1 MDRTGWIVIIAC
13 SLGLFVWFDSQKKSF
28 EKQQRDLAEQN
39 QQNFQPV
46 NGEGAEKE
54 KETKEIQKDPVID
67 PVKEQSV
74 TLSNGVADWTFT
86 NIGGGIK
93 TIVLKEHDLESPE
106 VVEKEGLEKASSI
119 VLNEHSK
126 FPIGTLSKGIG
137 QFEGL
142 NYTVVSQTKD
152 RIEFRAESP
161 EQLQVTKTFNL
172 AADEDPGGG
181 YIVKMD
187 LDLKYVGQSGNYSLN
202 DYFLYAG
209 SASQLQD
216 GNSRDL
222 YTGFEYLRGSKD
234 KFRSLNYLKKDKDDI
249 KGREL
254 HEKLQWVGVSNQFF
268 STNLYVRE
276 SYESSVWASRFEV
289 GSDQYAS
296 EGAIG
301 LPKNII
307 LNPGESKSWEYEIY
321 TGPKSYQILKGLD
334 GRRKEIVGFDRMP
347 IFGFF
352 AEPFAV
358 LLSWLMNVLYSGLG
372 NFGWAI
378 ISITVIMRLLIWPIT
393 AKGTRAMKKMSK
405 LAPMMQEIR
414 EKHSNNPQKM
424 QQETMKLYRD
434 YGVNPVGGCL
444 PLLLQMPIFIGYF
457 AMLRSAVELRHEE
470 WLGWVNDLSLPDS
483 VGVIP
488 GIGIPI
494 NILPLLM
501 GITMM
506 FQMRMTPQAAG
517 PNQKQMQIIMSI
529 MPIFITV
536 ICYNFASALA
546 LYWTAGNIFSIGQT
560 WISQKFG
567 KEVELKK
574 VDRSMKR
581 PPLGPPGAKTKSPK
595 PQQVRTGG
603 GGRRKR
609 R

>member
-13 SLGLFVWFDSQKKSF
+13 SLGLFLWFDGQKKSI
-28 EKQQRDLAEQN
+28 EGQRKLAEQN
-39 QQNFQPV
+39 QQSSQVANPDGTV
-46 NGEGAEKE
+46 EGKE
-54 KETKEIQKDPVID
+54 KKETQNGPVIE
-67 PVKEQSV
+67 PIKEQLL

-93 TIVLKEHDLESPE
+93 TVALKEHNLESPE
-106 VVEKEGLEKASSI
+106 VVGKDGLKNASSI
-119 VLNEHSK
+119 ILNKYSK
-126 FPIGTLSKGIG
+126 HPIGALSKGIG
-137 QFEGL
+137 KFEGL
-142 NYTVVSQTKD
+142 NYEVVSQNETE
-152 RIEFRAESP
+152 IEFSAESP
-161 EQLQVTKTFNL
+161 EKLQVTKTFTL
-172 AADEDPGGG
+172 TQDKDPGEG
-181 YIVKMD
+181 YIIKMD
-187 LDLKYVGQSGNYSLN
+187 LAVKYLGEGGNFSLD

-222 YTGFEYLRGSKD
+222 YTGFEYMRGSKD
-234 KFRSLNYLKKDKDDI
+234 KFRSLSYLKKDKDDI
-249 KGREL
+249 KGQEL
-254 HEKLQWVGVSNQFF
+254 HEKLRWIGVSNQFF
-268 STNLYVRE
+268 STNLYVNE

-289 GSDQYAS
+289 NSDQYAS
-296 EGAIG
+296 QGAIG
-301 LPKNII
+301 LPKNIT
-307 LNPGESKSWEYEIY
+307 LNPGESKTWKYEIY
-321 TGPKSYQILKGLD
+321 TGPKSYQILKGLE
-334 GRRKEIVGFDRMP
+334 GERKEIVGFDRMP

-358 LLSWLMNVLYSGLG
+358 LLSWLMNLLHSGLG

-378 ISITVIMRLLIWPIT
+378 ISITIIMRLSIWPIT

-405 LAPMMQEIR
+405 LAPMMQEIK
-414 EKHSNNPQKM
+414 EKHSKNPQKM
-424 QQETMKLYRD
+424 QKETMKLYKD
-434 YGVNPVGGCL
+434 YGVNPIGGCV

-457 AMLRSAVELRHEE
+457 AMLRSAVELRHEG
-470 WLGWVNDLSLPDS
+470 WIGWVNDLSLPDS
-483 VGVIP
+483 VGEVP
-488 GIGIPI
+488 GLGISI

-560 WISQKFG
+560 WASKKFG

-574 VDRSMKR
+574 VDRSKKR
-581 PPLGPPGAKTKSPK
+581 PPIGAPGAQTKSPK
-595 PQQVRTGG
+595 SQQVRTGG

>member
-13 SLGLFVWFDSQKKSF
+13 SLGLFLWFDGQKKSI
-28 EKQQRDLAEQN
+28 EEQRKLAEQN
-39 QQNFQPV
+39 KPSSQVTNPDGT
-46 NGEGAEKE
+46 GEGKE
-54 KETKEIQKDPVID
+54 KKEDQNDLVIEPIKD
-67 PVKEQSV
+67 KLV

-93 TIVLKEHDLESPE
+93 TVVLKEHNLESPE
-106 VVEKEGLEKASSI
+106 TVEKEGLKTAASI
-119 VLNEHSK
+119 ILNQHSD

-137 QFEGL
+137 KFEGL
-142 NYTVVSQTKD
+142 NYEVVSQNETG
-152 RIEFRAESP
+152 IEFRATSP
-161 EQLQVTKTFNL
+161 EKLQVTKTFTL
-172 AADEDPGGG
+172 TEDKDPGGG
-181 YIVKMD
+181 YIIKMD
-187 LDLKYVGQSGNYSLN
+187 LAVKYLGEGGNFSLN

-222 YTGFEYLRGSKD
+222 YTGFEYMRGSKD
-234 KFRSLNYLKKDKDDI
+234 KFRSLSYLKKDKDDI
-249 KGREL
+249 KGQEL
-254 HEKLQWVGVSNQFF
+254 HEKLRWIGVSNQFF
-268 STNLYVRE
+268 STNLYVK
-276 SYESSVWASRFEV
+276 SPYESSVWASRREV
-289 GSDQYAS
+289 NSDQYAS
-296 EGAIG
+296 EGAMG
-301 LPKNII
+301 LPKNIT
-307 LNPGESKSWEYEIY
+307 LNPGESKAWEYEIY
-321 TGPKSYQILKGLD
+321 TGPKNYQILKGLD
-334 GRRKEIVGFDRMP
+334 GERKEIVGFDRMP

-358 LLSWLMNVLYSGLG
+358 LLSWLMNLLHSGLG

-378 ISITVIMRLLIWPIT
+378 ISITVIMRLSIWPIT

-405 LAPMMQEIR
+405 LAPMMQELK
-414 EKHSNNPQKM
+414 EKHSQNPQKM
-424 QQETMKLYRD
+424 QQETMKLYKD
-434 YGVNPVGGCL
+434 YGVNPIGGCL

-457 AMLRSAVELRHEE
+457 AMLRSAVELRHEG
-470 WLGWVNDLSLPDS
+470 WIGWVNDLSLPDS
-483 VGVIP
+483 VGEVP
-488 GIGIPI
+488 GLGISI

-560 WISQKFG
+560 WASKKFG
-567 KEVELKK
+567 KEIELKK
-574 VDRSMKR
+574 VDRSMKK
-581 PPLGPPGAKTKSPK
+581 PQIGAPGAQTKSPK
-595 PQQVRTGG
+595 HQQVRTGG

>member
-13 SLGLFVWFDSQKKSF
+13 SLGLFVWFDTQKKSI
-28 EKQQRDLAEQN
+28 EKQRKFAEQN
-39 QQNFQPV
+39 RENSQAV
-46 NGEGAEKE
+46 NPDGVGEEKE
-54 KETKEIQKDPVID
+54 KKDTQKDKAIEPI
-67 PVKEQSV
+67 KEQFV
-74 TLSNGVADWTFT
+74 TLSNGVAGWTFT

-93 TIVLKEHDLESPE
+93 TIALKEHNLESSE
-106 VVEKEGLEKASSI
+106 TVEEKGLKTASSI
-119 VLNEHSK
+119 ILNEHSK
-126 FPIGTLSKGIG
+126 YPIGALSKGVG
-137 QFEGL
+137 KFEGL
-142 NYTVVSQTKD
+142 KYEVVSQSKN

-161 EQLQVTKTFNL
+161 AKLQVTKIFTL
-172 AADEDPGGG
+172 TEDEDPGEG
-181 YIVKMD
+181 YIIKMD
-187 LDLKYVGQSGNYSLN
+187 LSVKFLGESGNINLD

-209 SASQLQD
+209 SASQLKD

-222 YTGFEYLRGSKD
+222 YTGFEYMRGSKD
-234 KFRSLNYLKKDKDDI
+234 KFRSLSYLKKDKEDI
-249 KGREL
+249 KGKEL
-254 HEKLQWVGVSNQFF
+254 HEKLQWIGVSNQFF
-268 STNLYVRE
+268 STNLYVKD
-276 SYESSVWASRFEV
+276 SYDSSVWASRFEV
-289 GSDQYAS
+289 NSDQYAS
-296 EGAIG
+296 QGAMG
-301 LPKNII
+301 LPRNIN
-307 LNPGESKSWEYEIY
+307 LNPGESKTWEYEIY

-334 GRRKEIVGFDRMP
+334 GERKEIVGFDRMP

-358 LLSWLMNVLYSGLG
+358 LLSWLMNVLHGALG

-378 ISITVIMRLLIWPIT
+378 ISITVIMRLSIWPIT

-405 LAPMMQEIR
+405 LAPMMQEIK

-424 QQETMKLYRD
+424 QQETMKLYKD
-434 YGVNPVGGCL
+434 YGVNPIGGCL

-457 AMLRSAVELRHEE
+457 AMLRSAVELRHEG
-470 WLGWVNDLSLPDS
+470 WIGWVNDLSLPDS
-483 VGVIP
+483 VGSLA
-488 GIGIPI
+488 GLPI

-506 FQMRMTPQAAG
+506 LQMRMTPQAAG

-560 WISQKFG
+560 WASKKFG

-574 VDRSMKR
+574 IDRKR
-581 PPLGPPGAKTKSPK
+581 KRLPVGAPGAQPKSSK
-595 PQQVRTGG
+595 PQQIRTGG

>member
-13 SLGLFVWFDSQKKSF
+13 SLGLFVWFDTQKKSI
-28 EKQQRDLAEQN
+28 EKQRKFAEQN
-39 QQNFQPV
+39 RENSQTV
-46 NGEGAEKE
+46 NPDGVGEEKE
-54 KETKEIQKDPVID
+54 KKDSQEDKAIEPI
-67 PVKEQSV
+67 KEQFV
-74 TLSNGVADWTFT
+74 TLSNGVAGWTFT

-93 TIVLKEHDLESPE
+93 TVALKEHNLESPE
-106 VVEKEGLEKASSI
+106 TVEEKGLKTASSI
-119 VLNEHSK
+119 ILNKHSK
-126 FPIGTLSKGIG
+126 YPIGALSKGVG
-137 QFEGL
+137 KFEGL
-142 NYTVVSQTKD
+142 KYEVISQSKK

-161 EQLQVTKTFNL
+161 AKLQVTKIFTL
-172 AADEDPGGG
+172 TEDEDLGEG
-181 YIVKMD
+181 YIIKMD
-187 LDLKYVGQSGNYSLN
+187 LSVKFLGESGNINLN

-209 SASQLQD
+209 SASQLKD

-222 YTGFEYLRGSKD
+222 YTGFEYMRGSKD
-234 KFRSLNYLKKDKDDI
+234 KFRSLSYLKKDKEDI
-249 KGREL
+249 KGKEL
-254 HEKLQWVGVSNQFF
+254 HEKLQWIGVSNQFF
-268 STNLYVRE
+268 STNLYVKD
-276 SYESSVWASRFEV
+276 SYESSVWANRFEV
-289 GSDQYAS
+289 NSDQYAS
-296 EGAIG
+296 QGAMG
-301 LPKNII
+301 LPQNIN
-307 LNPGESKSWEYEIY
+307 LNPGESKTWEYEIY
-321 TGPKSYQILKGLD
+321 TGPKSYQILKRLD
-334 GRRKEIVGFDRMP
+334 GERKEIVGFDRMP

-358 LLSWLMNVLYSGLG
+358 LLSWLMNVLHGALG

-378 ISITVIMRLLIWPIT
+378 ISITVIMRLSIWPIT

-405 LAPMMQEIR
+405 LAPLMQEIK

-424 QQETMKLYRD
+424 QQETMKLYKD
-434 YGVNPVGGCL
+434 YGVNPIGGCL

-457 AMLRSAVELRHEE
+457 AMLRSAVELRHEG
-470 WLGWVNDLSLPDS
+470 WIGWVNDLSLPDS
-483 VGVIP
+483 VGSLA
-488 GIGIPI
+488 GLPI

-506 FQMRMTPQAAG
+506 LQMRMTPQAAG

-560 WISQKFG
+560 WASKKFG

-574 VDRSMKR
+574 IDRKR
-581 PPLGPPGAKTKSPK
+581 KRLPVGAPGAQPKSSK
-595 PQQVRTGG
+595 PQQIRTGG

>member
-13 SLGLFVWFDSQKKSF
+13 SLGLFLWFDAQKKSI
-28 EKQQRDLAEQN
+28 EEQRKFAEQN
-39 QQNFQPV
+39 QENSQAV
-46 NGEGAEKE
+46 NPDGVGEEKE
-54 KETKEIQKDPVID
+54 KKDTQEDKAIEPI
-67 PVKEQSV
+67 KEQFV
-74 TLSNGVADWTFT
+74 TLSNGVAGWTFT

-93 TIVLKEHDLESPE
+93 TIALKEHNLESPE
-106 VVEKEGLEKASSI
+106 TVEEKGLKTASSI
-119 VLNEHSK
+119 ILNKDSK
-126 FPIGTLSKGIG
+126 YPIGALSKGVG
-137 QFEGL
+137 KFEGL
-142 NYTVVSQTKD
+142 KYEVVSQSKK

-161 EQLQVTKTFNL
+161 AKLQVTKIFTL
-172 AADEDPGGG
+172 TEDEDLGEG
-181 YIVKMD
+181 YIIKMD
-187 LDLKYVGQSGNYSLN
+187 MSVKFLGESGNINLN

-209 SASQLQD
+209 SASQLKD

-222 YTGFEYLRGSKD
+222 YTGFEYMRGSKD
-234 KFRSLNYLKKDKDDI
+234 KFRSLSYLKKDKEDI
-249 KGREL
+249 KGKEL
-254 HEKLQWVGVSNQFF
+254 HEKLQWIGVSNQFF
-268 STNLYVRE
+268 STNLYVKD
-276 SYESSVWASRFEV
+276 SYDSSVWASRFEV
-289 GSDQYAS
+289 NSDQYAS
-296 EGAIG
+296 QGAMG
-301 LPKNII
+301 LPQNIN
-307 LNPGESKSWEYEIY
+307 LNPGESKAWEYEIY
-321 TGPKSYQILKGLD
+321 TGPKSYQILKRLD
-334 GRRKEIVGFDRMP
+334 GERKEIVGFDRMP

-358 LLSWLMNVLYSGLG
+358 LLSWLMNVLHGALG

-378 ISITVIMRLLIWPIT
+378 ISITVIMRLSIWPIT

-405 LAPMMQEIR
+405 LAPMMQEIK
-414 EKHSNNPQKM
+414 EKHSNNPQKI
-424 QQETMKLYRD
+424 QQETMKLYKD
-434 YGVNPVGGCL
+434 YGVNPIGGCL

-457 AMLRSAVELRHEE
+457 AMLRSAVELRHEG
-470 WLGWVNDLSLPDS
+470 WIGWVNDLSLPDS
-483 VGVIP
+483 VGSLA
-488 GIGIPI
+488 GLPI

-560 WISQKFG
+560 WASKKFG

-574 VDRSMKR
+574 IDRKR
-581 PPLGPPGAKTKSPK
+581 KRLPVGAPGAQPKSSK
-595 PQQVRTGG
+595 PQQIRTGG

>member
-13 SLGLFVWFDSQKKSF
+13 SLGLFVWFDTQKKSI
-28 EKQQRDLAEQN
+28 EKKRKVAEQN
-39 QQNFQPV
+39 PGNSQTV
-46 NGEGAEKE
+46 NPDGVGEEKE
-54 KETKEIQKDPVID
+54 KKDSQEDKAIEPI
-67 PVKEQSV
+67 KEQFV
-74 TLSNGVADWTFT
+74 TLSNGVAGWTFT

-93 TIVLKEHDLESPE
+93 TIALKEHNLESPE
-106 VVEKEGLEKASSI
+106 TVEEKGLKTASSI
-119 VLNEHSK
+119 ILNEHSK
-126 FPIGTLSKGIG
+126 YPIGALSKGVG
-137 QFEGL
+137 KFEGL
-142 NYTVVSQTKD
+142 KYEVVSQSKN
-152 RIEFRAESP
+152 RIEFRAESSAK
-161 EQLQVTKTFNL
+161 LQVTKIFTL
-172 AADEDPGGG
+172 TEDEDPGEG
-181 YIVKMD
+181 YIIKMD
-187 LDLKYVGQSGNYSLN
+187 LSVKFLGESGNINLD

-209 SASQLQD
+209 SASQLKD

-222 YTGFEYLRGSKD
+222 YTGFEYMRGSKD
-234 KFRSLNYLKKDKDDI
+234 KFRSLSYLKKDKEDI
-249 KGREL
+249 KGNEL
-254 HEKLQWVGVSNQFF
+254 HEKLQWIGVSNQFF
-268 STNLYVRE
+268 STNLYVKD
-276 SYESSVWASRFEV
+276 SYDSSVWASRFEV
-289 GSDQYAS
+289 NSDQYAS
-296 EGAIG
+296 QGAMG
-301 LPKNII
+301 LPRNIN
-307 LNPGESKSWEYEIY
+307 LNPGESKAWEYEIY

-334 GRRKEIVGFDRMP
+334 GERKEIVGFDRMP

-358 LLSWLMNVLYSGLG
+358 LLSWLMNVLHGALG

-378 ISITVIMRLLIWPIT
+378 ISITVIMRLSIWPIT

-405 LAPMMQEIR
+405 LAPMMQEIK

-424 QQETMKLYRD
+424 QQETMKLYKD
-434 YGVNPVGGCL
+434 YGVNPIGGCL

-457 AMLRSAVELRHEE
+457 AMLRSAVELRHEG
-470 WLGWVNDLSLPDS
+470 WIGWVNDLSLPDS
-483 VGVIP
+483 VGSLA
-488 GIGIPI
+488 GLPI

-506 FQMRMTPQAAG
+506 LQMRMTPQAAG

-560 WISQKFG
+560 WASKKFG

-574 VDRSMKR
+574 IDRKR
-581 PPLGPPGAKTKSPK
+581 KRLPVGAPGAQPKSSK
-595 PQQVRTGG
+595 PQQIRTGG

>member
-13 SLGLFVWFDSQKKSF
+13 SLGLFVWFDTQKKSI
-28 EKQQRDLAEQN
+28 EKKRKVAEQN
-39 QQNFQPV
+39 PGNSQTV
-46 NGEGAEKE
+46 NPDGVGEEKE
-54 KETKEIQKDPVID
+54 KKDSQEDKAIEPI
-67 PVKEQSV
+67 KEQFV
-74 TLSNGVADWTFT
+74 TLSNGVAGWTFT

-93 TIVLKEHDLESPE
+93 TVALKEHNLESPE
-106 VVEKEGLEKASSI
+106 TVEEKGLKTASSI
-119 VLNEHSK
+119 ILNKHSK
-126 FPIGTLSKGIG
+126 YPIGALSKGVG
-137 QFEGL
+137 KFEGL
-142 NYTVVSQTKD
+142 KYEVVSQSKN

-161 EQLQVTKTFNL
+161 AKLQVTKIFTL
-172 AADEDPGGG
+172 TEDEDPGEG
-181 YIVKMD
+181 YIIKMD
-187 LDLKYVGQSGNYSLN
+187 LSVKFLGESGNINLD

-209 SASQLQD
+209 SASQLKD

-222 YTGFEYLRGSKD
+222 YTGFEYMRGSKD
-234 KFRSLNYLKKDKDDI
+234 KFRSLSYLKKDKEDI
-249 KGREL
+249 KGNEL
-254 HEKLQWVGVSNQFF
+254 HEKLQWIGVSNQFF
-268 STNLYVRE
+268 STNLYVKD
-276 SYESSVWASRFEV
+276 SYDSSVWASRFEV
-289 GSDQYAS
+289 NSDQYAS
-296 EGAIG
+296 QGAMG
-301 LPKNII
+301 LPRNIN
-307 LNPGESKSWEYEIY
+307 LNPGESKAWEYEIY

-334 GRRKEIVGFDRMP
+334 GERKEIVGFDRMP

-358 LLSWLMNVLYSGLG
+358 LLSWLMNVLHGALG

-378 ISITVIMRLLIWPIT
+378 ISITVIMRLSIWPIT

-405 LAPMMQEIR
+405 LAPMMQEIK

-424 QQETMKLYRD
+424 QQETMKLYKD
-434 YGVNPVGGCL
+434 YGVNPIGGCL

-457 AMLRSAVELRHEE
+457 AMLRSAVELRHEG
-470 WLGWVNDLSLPDS
+470 WIGWVNDLSLPDS
-483 VGVIP
+483 VGSLA
-488 GIGIPI
+488 GLPI

-506 FQMRMTPQAAG
+506 LQMRMTPQAAG

-560 WISQKFG
+560 WASKKFG

-574 VDRSMKR
+574 IDRKR
-581 PPLGPPGAKTKSPK
+581 KRLPVGAPGAQPKSSK
-595 PQQVRTGG
+595 PQQIRTGG

>member
-13 SLGLFVWFDSQKKSF
+13 SLGLFLWFDGQKKSI
-28 EKQQRDLAEQN
+28 EEQRKLAEQN
-39 QQNFQPV
+39 KPSSQVTNPDGT
-46 NGEGAEKE
+46 GEGKE
-54 KETKEIQKDPVID
+54 KKEDQNDLVIEPIKD
-67 PVKEQSV
+67 KLV

-93 TIVLKEHDLESPE
+93 TVALKEHNLESPE
-106 VVEKEGLEKASSI
+106 AVEKEGLKTAASI
-119 VLNEHSK
+119 ILNQHSD

-137 QFEGL
+137 KFEGL
-142 NYTVVSQTKD
+142 NYEVVSQNETG
-152 RIEFRAESP
+152 IEFRATSP
-161 EQLQVTKTFNL
+161 EKLQVTKTFTL
-172 AADEDPGGG
+172 TEDKDPGGG
-181 YIVKMD
+181 YIIKMD
-187 LDLKYVGQSGNYSLN
+187 LAVKYLGEGGNFSLN

-222 YTGFEYLRGSKD
+222 YTGFEYMRGSKD
-234 KFRSLNYLKKDKDDI
+234 KFRSLSYLKKDKDDI
-249 KGREL
+249 KGQEL
-254 HEKLQWVGVSNQFF
+254 HEKLRWIGVSNQFF
-268 STNLYVRE
+268 STNLYVK
-276 SYESSVWASRFEV
+276 SPYESSVWASRREV
-289 GSDQYAS
+289 NSDQYAS
-296 EGAIG
+296 EGAMG
-301 LPKNII
+301 LPKNIT
-307 LNPGESKSWEYEIY
+307 LNPGESKAWEYEIY
-321 TGPKSYQILKGLD
+321 TGPKNYQILKDLD
-334 GRRKEIVGFDRMP
+334 GERKEIVGFDRMP

-358 LLSWLMNVLYSGLG
+358 LLSWLMNLLHSGLG

-378 ISITVIMRLLIWPIT
+378 ISITVIMRLSIWPIT

-405 LAPMMQEIR
+405 LAPMMQELK
-414 EKHSNNPQKM
+414 EKHSQNPQKM
-424 QQETMKLYRD
+424 QQETMKLYKD
-434 YGVNPVGGCL
+434 YGVNPIGGCL

-457 AMLRSAVELRHEE
+457 AMLRSAVELRHEG
-470 WLGWVNDLSLPDS
+470 WIGWVNDLSLPDS
-483 VGVIP
+483 VGEVP
-488 GIGIPI
+488 GLGISI

-560 WISQKFG
+560 WASKKFG
-567 KEVELKK
+567 KEIELKK
-574 VDRSMKR
+574 VDRSMKK
-581 PPLGPPGAKTKSPK
+581 PQIGAPGAQTKSPK
-595 PQQVRTGG
+595 HQQVRTGG

>member
-13 SLGLFVWFDSQKKSF
+13 SLGLFVWFDTQKKSI
-28 EKQQRDLAEQN
+28 KDQRKFAEQN
-39 QQNFQPV
+39 QENSQAV
-46 NGEGAEKE
+46 NPDGVGEEKE
-54 KETKEIQKDPVID
+54 KKESQEDKAIEPI
-67 PVKEQSV
+67 KEQFV
-74 TLSNGVADWTFT
+74 TLSNGVAGWTFT

-93 TIVLKEHDLESPE
+93 TIALKEHNLESPE
-106 VVEKEGLEKASSI
+106 TVEEKGLKTASSI
-119 VLNEHSK
+119 ILNKHSK
-126 FPIGTLSKGIG
+126 YPIGALSKGVG
-137 QFEGL
+137 KFEGL
-142 NYTVVSQTKD
+142 KYEVISQSKK

-161 EQLQVTKTFNL
+161 AKLQVTKIFTL
-172 AADEDPGGG
+172 TEDEDPGEG
-181 YIVKMD
+181 YIIKMD
-187 LDLKYVGQSGNYSLN
+187 LSVKFLGESGNINLD

-209 SASQLQD
+209 SASQLKD

-222 YTGFEYLRGSKD
+222 YTGFEYMRGSKD
-234 KFRSLNYLKKDKDDI
+234 KFRSLSYLKKDKEDI
-249 KGREL
+249 KGNEL
-254 HEKLQWVGVSNQFF
+254 HEKLQWIGVSNQFF
-268 STNLYVRE
+268 STNLYVKD
-276 SYESSVWASRFEV
+276 SYDSSVWASRFEV
-289 GSDQYAS
+289 NSDQYAS
-296 EGAIG
+296 QGAMG
-301 LPKNII
+301 LPRNIN
-307 LNPGESKSWEYEIY
+307 LNPGESKTWEYEIY
-321 TGPKSYQILKGLD
+321 TGPKSYQILKRLD
-334 GRRKEIVGFDRMP
+334 GERKEIVGFDRMP

-358 LLSWLMNVLYSGLG
+358 LLSWLMNVLHGALG

-378 ISITVIMRLLIWPIT
+378 ISITVIMRLSIWPIT

-405 LAPMMQEIR
+405 LAPLMQEIK

-424 QQETMKLYRD
+424 QQETMKLYKD
-434 YGVNPVGGCL
+434 YGVNPIGGCL

-457 AMLRSAVELRHEE
+457 AMLRSAVELRHEG
-470 WLGWVNDLSLPDS
+470 WIGWVNDLSLPDS
-483 VGVIP
+483 VGSLA
-488 GIGIPI
+488 GFPI

-506 FQMRMTPQAAG
+506 LQMRMTPQAAG

-560 WISQKFG
+560 WASKKFG

-574 VDRSMKR
+574 IDRKR
-581 PPLGPPGAKTKSPK
+581 KRLPVGAPGAQPKSSK
-595 PQQVRTGG
+595 PQQIRTGG

>member
-13 SLGLFVWFDSQKKSF
+13 SLGLFLWFDGQKKSI
-28 EKQQRDLAEQN
+28 EEQRKLAEQN
-39 QQNFQPV
+39 KPSSQVTNPDGT
-46 NGEGAEKE
+46 GEGKE
-54 KETKEIQKDPVID
+54 KKEDQNDLVIEPIKD
-67 PVKEQSV
+67 KLV

-93 TIVLKEHDLESPE
+93 TVALKEHNLESPE
-106 VVEKEGLEKASSI
+106 AVEKEGLKTASSI
-119 VLNEHSK
+119 ILNQHSD

-137 QFEGL
+137 KFEGL
-142 NYTVVSQTKD
+142 NYEVVSQNETG
-152 RIEFRAESP
+152 IEFRATSP
-161 EQLQVTKTFNL
+161 EKLQVTKPFTL
-172 AADEDPGGG
+172 TEDKDPGGG
-181 YIVKMD
+181 YIIKMD
-187 LDLKYVGQSGNYSLN
+187 LAVKYLGEGGNFSLN

-222 YTGFEYLRGSKD
+222 YTGFEYMRGSKD
-234 KFRSLNYLKKDKDDI
+234 KFRSLSYLKKDKDDI
-249 KGREL
+249 KGQEL
-254 HEKLQWVGVSNQFF
+254 HEKLRWIGVSNQFF
-268 STNLYVRE
+268 STNLYVK
-276 SYESSVWASRFEV
+276 SPYESSVWASRREV
-289 GSDQYAS
+289 NSDQYAS
-296 EGAIG
+296 EGAMG
-301 LPKNII
+301 LPKNIT
-307 LNPGESKSWEYEIY
+307 LNPGESKAWEYEIY
-321 TGPKSYQILKGLD
+321 TGPKNYQILKGLD
-334 GRRKEIVGFDRMP
+334 GERKEIVGFDRMP

-358 LLSWLMNVLYSGLG
+358 LLSWLMNLLHSGLG

-378 ISITVIMRLLIWPIT
+378 ISITVIMRLSIWPIT

-405 LAPMMQEIR
+405 LAPMMQELK
-414 EKHSNNPQKM
+414 EKHSQNPQKM
-424 QQETMKLYRD
+424 QQETMKLYKD
-434 YGVNPVGGCL
+434 YGVNPIGGCL

-457 AMLRSAVELRHEE
+457 AMLRSAVELRHEG
-470 WLGWVNDLSLPDS
+470 WIGWVNDLSLPDS
-483 VGVIP
+483 VGEVP
-488 GIGIPI
+488 GLGISI

-506 FQMRMTPQAAG
+506 FQMRMPPQAAG

-560 WISQKFG
+560 WASKKFG
-567 KEVELKK
+567 KEIELKK
-574 VDRSMKR
+574 VDRSMKK
-581 PPLGPPGAKTKSPK
+581 PQIGAPGAQTKSPK
-595 PQQVRTGG
+595 HQQVRTGG

>member
-13 SLGLFVWFDSQKKSF
+13 SLGLFLWFDGQKKSI
-28 EKQQRDLAEQN
+28 EEQRELAEKN
-39 QQNFQPV
+39 QQSSQVV
-46 NGEGAEKE
+46 NPDGAGEVKE
-54 KETKEIQKDPVID
+54 KKEVQNDPVIEST
-67 PVKEQSV
+67 KEQFV

-86 NIGGGIK
+86 NVGGGIK
-93 TIVLKEHDLESPE
+93 TVALKEHNLESPE
-106 VVEKEGLEKASSI
+106 VVEKEGLKNASSVI
-119 VLNEHSK
+119 LNKDSK
-126 FPIGTLSKGIG
+126 HPIGALSKGIG
-137 QFEGL
+137 KFEGL
-142 NYTVVSQTKD
+142 NYEVVSQSPNQ
-152 RIEFRAESP
+152 IEFRAESS
-161 EQLQVTKTFNL
+161 EKLQVTKTFTLTGNK
-172 AADEDPGGG
+172 DPGEGH
-181 YIVKMD
+181 IIKMD
-187 LDLKYVGQSGNYSLN
+187 LALKYLGEGGNFSLN

-222 YTGFEYLRGSKD
+222 YTGFEYMRGSKD
-234 KFRSLNYLKKDKDDI
+234 KFRSLSYLKKDKDDI
-249 KGREL
+249 KGQEL
-254 HEKLQWVGVSNQFF
+254 HEKLRWIGVSNQFF
-268 STNLYVRE
+268 STNLYVKN

-289 GSDQYAS
+289 NSDQYAS
-296 EGAIG
+296 QGALG
-301 LPKNII
+301 LPKNIT
-307 LNPGESKSWEYEIY
+307 LNPGESKAWEYEIY

-334 GRRKEIVGFDRMP
+334 GERKEIVGFDRMP

-358 LLSWLMNVLYSGLG
+358 LLSWLMNLLHSGLG

-378 ISITVIMRLLIWPIT
+378 ISITVIMRLSIWPIT

-405 LAPMMQEIR
+405 LAPMMQEIK
-414 EKHSNNPQKM
+414 EKHSDNPQKM
-424 QQETMKLYRD
+424 QQETMKLYKD
-434 YGVNPVGGCL
+434 YGVNPIGGCL

-457 AMLRSAVELRHEE
+457 AMLRSAVELRHEG
-470 WLGWVNDLSLPDS
+470 WIGWVNDLSLPDS
-483 VGVIP
+483 VGEVP
-488 GIGIPI
+488 GLGIPI

-517 PNQKQMQIIMSI
+517 PNQKQMQLIMSI

-560 WISQKFG
+560 WISKKFG

-574 VDRSMKR
+574 VDRSMKK
-581 PPLGPPGAKTKSPK
+581 PPIGAPGGQTKSPK

>member
-13 SLGLFVWFDSQKKSF
+13 SLGLFVWFDTQKKSI
-28 EKQQRDLAEQN
+28 EKKRKVAEQN
-39 QQNFQPV
+39 PGNSQTV
-46 NGEGAEKE
+46 NPDGVGEEKE
-54 KETKEIQKDPVID
+54 KKDTQEDKAIEPI
-67 PVKEQSV
+67 KEQFV
-74 TLSNGVADWTFT
+74 TLSNGVAGWTFT

-93 TIVLKEHDLESPE
+93 TIALKEHNLESPE
-106 VVEKEGLEKASSI
+106 TVEEKGLKTASLI
-119 VLNEHSK
+119 ILNEHSK
-126 FPIGTLSKGIG
+126 YPIGALSNGVGK
-137 QFEGL
+137 FEGL
-142 NYTVVSQTKD
+142 KYEVVSQSKN

-161 EQLQVTKTFNL
+161 AKLQVTKIFTL
-172 AADEDPGGG
+172 TEDEDPGEG
-181 YIVKMD
+181 YIIKMD
-187 LDLKYVGQSGNYSLN
+187 LSVKFLGESGNINLD

-209 SASQLQD
+209 SASQLKD

-222 YTGFEYLRGSKD
+222 YTGFEYMRGSKD
-234 KFRSLNYLKKDKDDI
+234 KFRSLSYLKKDKEDI
-249 KGREL
+249 KGNEL
-254 HEKLQWVGVSNQFF
+254 HEKLQWIGVSNQFF
-268 STNLYVRE
+268 STNLYVKD
-276 SYESSVWASRFEV
+276 SYDSSVWASRFEV
-289 GSDQYAS
+289 NSDQYAS
-296 EGAIG
+296 QGAMG
-301 LPKNII
+301 LPRNIN
-307 LNPGESKSWEYEIY
+307 LNPGESKTWEYEIY
-321 TGPKSYQILKGLD
+321 TGPKSYQILKRLD
-334 GRRKEIVGFDRMP
+334 GERKEIVGFDRMP

-358 LLSWLMNVLYSGLG
+358 LLSWLMNVLHGALG

-378 ISITVIMRLLIWPIT
+378 ISITVIMRLSIWPIT

-405 LAPMMQEIR
+405 LAPLMQEIK

-424 QQETMKLYRD
+424 QQETMKLYKD
-434 YGVNPVGGCL
+434 YGVNPIGGCL

-457 AMLRSAVELRHEE
+457 AMLRSAVELRHEG
-470 WLGWVNDLSLPDS
+470 WIGWVNDLSLPDS
-483 VGVIP
+483 VGSLA
-488 GIGIPI
+488 GLPI

-506 FQMRMTPQAAG
+506 LQMRMTPQAAG

-560 WISQKFG
+560 WASKKFG

-574 VDRSMKR
+574 IDRKR
-581 PPLGPPGAKTKSPK
+581 KRLPVGAPGAQPKSSK
-595 PQQVRTGG
+595 PQQIRTGG

>member
-13 SLGLFVWFDSQKKSF
+13 SLGLFVLFDTQKKSI
-28 EKQQRDLAEQN
+28 EKKRKVAEQN
-39 QQNFQPV
+39 PGNSQTV
-46 NGEGAEKE
+46 NPDGVGEEKE
-54 KETKEIQKDPVID
+54 KKDSQEDKAIEPI
-67 PVKEQSV
+67 KEQFV
-74 TLSNGVADWTFT
+74 TLSNGVAGWTFT

-93 TIVLKEHDLESPE
+93 TVALKEHNLESPE
-106 VVEKEGLEKASSI
+106 TVEEKGLKTASSI
-119 VLNEHSK
+119 ILNKHSK
-126 FPIGTLSKGIG
+126 YPIGALSKGVG
-137 QFEGL
+137 KFEGL
-142 NYTVVSQTKD
+142 KYEVISQSKK

-161 EQLQVTKTFNL
+161 AKLQVTKIFTL
-172 AADEDPGGG
+172 TEDEDLGEG
-181 YIVKMD
+181 YIIKMD
-187 LDLKYVGQSGNYSLN
+187 LSVKFLGESGNINLN

-209 SASQLQD
+209 SASQLKD

-222 YTGFEYLRGSKD
+222 YTGFEYMRGSKD
-234 KFRSLNYLKKDKDDI
+234 KFRSLSYLKKDKEDI
-249 KGREL
+249 KGKEL
-254 HEKLQWVGVSNQFF
+254 HEKLQWIGVSNQFF
-268 STNLYVRE
+268 STNLYVKD
-276 SYESSVWASRFEV
+276 SYDSSVWASRFEV
-289 GSDQYAS
+289 NSDQYAS
-296 EGAIG
+296 QGAMG
-301 LPKNII
+301 LPKNIN
-307 LNPGESKSWEYEIY
+307 LNPGESKAWEYEIY

-334 GRRKEIVGFDRMP
+334 GERKEIVGFDRMP

-358 LLSWLMNVLYSGLG
+358 LLSWLMNVLHGALG

-378 ISITVIMRLLIWPIT
+378 ISITVIMRLSIWPIT

-405 LAPMMQEIR
+405 LAPLMQEIK

-424 QQETMKLYRD
+424 QQETMKLYKD
-434 YGVNPVGGCL
+434 YGVNPIGGCL

-457 AMLRSAVELRHEE
+457 AMLRSAVELRHEG
-470 WLGWVNDLSLPDS
+470 WIGWVNDLSLPDS
-483 VGVIP
+483 VGSLA
-488 GIGIPI
+488 GLPI

-506 FQMRMTPQAAG
+506 LQMRMTPQAAG

-560 WISQKFG
+560 WASKKFG

-574 VDRSMKR
+574 IDRKR
-581 PPLGPPGAKTKSPK
+581 KRLPVGAPGAQPKSSK
-595 PQQVRTGG
+595 PQQIRTGG

>member
-13 SLGLFVWFDSQKKSF
+13 SLGLFVWFDTQKKSI
-28 EKQQRDLAEQN
+28 EKQRKFAEQN
-39 QQNFQPV
+39 RENSQTV
-46 NGEGAEKE
+46 NPDGVGEEKE
-54 KETKEIQKDPVID
+54 KKDSQEDKAIEPI
-67 PVKEQSV
+67 KEQFV
-74 TLSNGVADWTFT
+74 TLSNGVAGWTFT

-93 TIVLKEHDLESPE
+93 TVALKEHNLESPE
-106 VVEKEGLEKASSI
+106 TVEEKGLKTASSI
-119 VLNEHSK
+119 ILNKHSK
-126 FPIGTLSKGIG
+126 YPIGALSKGVG
-137 QFEGL
+137 KFEGL
-142 NYTVVSQTKD
+142 KYEVISQSKK

-161 EQLQVTKTFNL
+161 AKLQVTKIFTL
-172 AADEDPGGG
+172 TEDEDLGEG
-181 YIVKMD
+181 YIIKMD
-187 LDLKYVGQSGNYSLN
+187 LSVKFLGESGNINLN

-209 SASQLQD
+209 SASQLKD

-222 YTGFEYLRGSKD
+222 YTGFEYMRGSKD
-234 KFRSLNYLKKDKDDI
+234 KFRSLSYLKKDKEDI
-249 KGREL
+249 KGKEL
-254 HEKLQWVGVSNQFF
+254 HEKLQWIGVSNQFF
-268 STNLYVRE
+268 STNLYVKD
-276 SYESSVWASRFEV
+276 SYESSVWANRFEV
-289 GSDQYAS
+289 NSDQYAS
-296 EGAIG
+296 QGAMG
-301 LPKNII
+301 LPQNIN
-307 LNPGESKSWEYEIY
+307 LNPGESKTWEYEIY
-321 TGPKSYQILKGLD
+321 TGPKSYQILKRLD
-334 GRRKEIVGFDRMP
+334 GERKEIVGFDRMP

-358 LLSWLMNVLYSGLG
+358 LLSWLMNVLHGALG

-378 ISITVIMRLLIWPIT
+378 ISITVIMRLSIWPIT

-405 LAPMMQEIR
+405 LAPMMQEIK
-414 EKHSNNPQKM
+414 EKHSNNPQKI
-424 QQETMKLYRD
+424 QQETMKLYKD
-434 YGVNPVGGCL
+434 YGVNPIGGCL

-457 AMLRSAVELRHEE
+457 AMLRSAVELRHEG
-470 WLGWVNDLSLPDS
+470 WIGWVNDLSLPDS
-483 VGVIP
+483 VGSLA
-488 GIGIPI
+488 GLPI

-560 WISQKFG
+560 WASKKFG

-574 VDRSMKR
+574 IDRKR
-581 PPLGPPGAKTKSPK
+581 QRLPVGAPGAQPKSSK
-595 PQQVRTGG
+595 PQQIRTGG

>member
-13 SLGLFVWFDSQKKSF
+13 SLGLFLWFDGQKKSI
-28 EKQQRDLAEQN
+28 EEQRKLAEQN
-39 QQNFQPV
+39 KPSSQATNPD
-46 NGEGAEKE
+46 GTSEGKE
-54 KETKEIQKDPVID
+54 KKEDQNDPAIE
-67 PVKEQSV
+67 PIKEQLV
-74 TLSNGVADWTFT
+74 TLSNGVADWSLT
-86 NIGGGIK
+86 NVGGGIK
-93 TIVLKEHDLESPE
+93 TVALKEHNLESPAA
-106 VVEKEGLEKASSI
+106 VKKEGLKTASSI
-119 VLNEHSK
+119 ILNEYSK
-126 FPIGTLSKGIG
+126 YPIGTLSKGIG
-137 QFEGL
+137 KFEGL
-142 NYTVVSQTKD
+142 KYEIVSQDET
-152 RIEFRAESP
+152 RIEFRAQSP
-161 EQLQVTKTFNL
+161 EKLQVTKTFTL
-172 AADEDPGGG
+172 TEDKDPGGG
-181 YIVKMD
+181 YIIKMD
-187 LDLKYVGQSGNYSLN
+187 LGVVYLGEGGNFSLN

-222 YTGFEYLRGSKD
+222 YTGFEYMRGSKD
-234 KFRSLNYLKKDKDDI
+234 KFRSLSYLKKDKDDI
-249 KGREL
+249 KGQEL
-254 HEKLQWVGVSNQFF
+254 HEKLRWIGVSNQFF
-268 STNLYVRE
+268 STNLYAKN

-289 GSDQYAS
+289 NSDQYAS
-296 EGAIG
+296 QGAIG
-301 LPKNII
+301 LPKNIT
-307 LNPGESKSWEYEIY
+307 LSPGESKVWEYEIY
-321 TGPKSYQILKGLD
+321 TGPKSYQILKGLE
-334 GRRKEIVGFDRMP
+334 GERKEIVGFDRMP

-358 LLSWLMNVLYSGLG
+358 LLSWLMNLLHSGLG

-405 LAPMMQEIR
+405 LAPMMQELK
-414 EKHSNNPQKM
+414 EKHSDNPQKM
-424 QQETMKLYRD
+424 QQETMKLYKD

-457 AMLRSAVELRHEE
+457 AMLRSAVELRHEG
-470 WLGWVNDLSLPDS
+470 WIGWVNDLSLPDS
-483 VGVIP
+483 VGEVP
-488 GIGIPI
+488 GLGIPI

-560 WISQKFG
+560 WISKKFG

-581 PPLGPPGAKTKSPK
+581 PPIGAPGGQTKAPK

>member
-13 SLGLFVWFDSQKKSF
+13 SLGLFLWFDTQKKSI
-28 EKQQRDLAEQN
+28 KDQRKFAEQN
-39 QQNFQPV
+39 QENSQAV
-46 NGEGAEKE
+46 NSDGVGEEKE
-54 KETKEIQKDPVID
+54 KKDTQKDKAIEPI
-67 PVKEQSV
+67 KEQFV
-74 TLSNGVADWTFT
+74 TLSNGVAGWTFT

-93 TIVLKEHDLESPE
+93 TIALKEHNLESPE
-106 VVEKEGLEKASSI
+106 TVEEKGLKTASSI
-119 VLNEHSK
+119 ILNKHSK
-126 FPIGTLSKGIG
+126 YPIGALSKGVG
-137 QFEGL
+137 KFEGL
-142 NYTVVSQTKD
+142 KYEVVSQSKN

-161 EQLQVTKTFNL
+161 AKLQVTKIFTL
-172 AADEDPGGG
+172 TEDEDLGEG
-181 YIVKMD
+181 YIIKMD
-187 LDLKYVGQSGNYSLN
+187 LSVKFLGESGNINLD

-209 SASQLQD
+209 SASQLKD

-222 YTGFEYLRGSKD
+222 YTGFEYMRGSKD
-234 KFRSLNYLKKDKDDI
+234 KFRSLSYLKKDKEDI
-249 KGREL
+249 KGKEL

-268 STNLYVRE
+268 STNLYVKD
-276 SYESSVWASRFEV
+276 SYDSSVWASRFEV
-289 GSDQYAS
+289 NSDQYAS
-296 EGAIG
+296 QGAMG
-301 LPKNII
+301 LPRNIN
-307 LNPGESKSWEYEIY
+307 LNPGESKAWEYEIY
-321 TGPKSYQILKGLD
+321 TGPKSYQILKRLD
-334 GRRKEIVGFDRMP
+334 GERKEIVGFDRMP

-358 LLSWLMNVLYSGLG
+358 LLSWLMNVLHGALD

-378 ISITVIMRLLIWPIT
+378 ISITVIMRLSIWPIT

-405 LAPMMQEIR
+405 LAPLMQEIK

-424 QQETMKLYRD
+424 QQETMKLYKD
-434 YGVNPVGGCL
+434 YGVNPIGGCL

-457 AMLRSAVELRHEE
+457 AMLRSAVELRHEG
-470 WLGWVNDLSLPDS
+470 WIGWVNDLSLPDS
-483 VGVIP
+483 VGSLA
-488 GIGIPI
+488 GLPI

-506 FQMRMTPQAAG
+506 LQMRMTPQAAG

-560 WISQKFG
+560 WASKKFG

-574 VDRSMKR
+574 IDRKR
-581 PPLGPPGAKTKSPK
+581 KRLPVGAPGAQPKSSK
-595 PQQVRTGG
+595 PQQIRTGG

>member
-13 SLGLFVWFDSQKKSF
+13 SLGLFLWFDGQKKSI
-28 EKQQRDLAEQN
+28 EEQRKLAEQN
-39 QQNFQPV
+39 KPSSQVTNPDGT
-46 NGEGAEKE
+46 GEGKE
-54 KETKEIQKDPVID
+54 KKEDQNDLVIEPIKD
-67 PVKEQSV
+67 KLV

-93 TIVLKEHDLESPE
+93 TVVLKEHNLESPE
-106 VVEKEGLEKASSI
+106 TVEKEGLKTASSI
-119 VLNEHSK
+119 TLNQHSD

-137 QFEGL
+137 KFEGL
-142 NYTVVSQTKD
+142 NYEVVSQNETG
-152 RIEFRAESP
+152 IEFRATSP
-161 EQLQVTKTFNL
+161 EKLQVTKTFTL
-172 AADEDPGGG
+172 TEDKDPGGG
-181 YIVKMD
+181 YIIKMD
-187 LDLKYVGQSGNYSLN
+187 LAVKYLGEGGNFSLN

-222 YTGFEYLRGSKD
+222 YTGFEYMRGSKD
-234 KFRSLNYLKKDKDDI
+234 KFRSLSYLKKDKDDI
-249 KGREL
+249 KGQEL
-254 HEKLQWVGVSNQFF
+254 HEKLRWIGVSNQFF
-268 STNLYVRE
+268 STNLYVK
-276 SYESSVWASRFEV
+276 SPYESSVWASRREV
-289 GSDQYAS
+289 NSDQYAS
-296 EGAIG
+296 EGAMG
-301 LPKNII
+301 LPKNIT
-307 LNPGESKSWEYEIY
+307 LNPGESKAWEYEIY
-321 TGPKSYQILKGLD
+321 TGPKNYQILKGLD
-334 GRRKEIVGFDRMP
+334 GERKEIVGFDRMP

-358 LLSWLMNVLYSGLG
+358 LLSWLMNLLHSGLG

-378 ISITVIMRLLIWPIT
+378 ISITVIMRLSIWPIT

-405 LAPMMQEIR
+405 LAPMMQELK
-414 EKHSNNPQKM
+414 EKHSQNPQKM
-424 QQETMKLYRD
+424 QQETMKLYKD
-434 YGVNPVGGCL
+434 YGVNPIGGCL

-457 AMLRSAVELRHEE
+457 AMLRSAVELRHEG
-470 WLGWVNDLSLPDS
+470 WIGWVNDLSLPDS
-483 VGVIP
+483 VGEVP
-488 GIGIPI
+488 GLGISI

-560 WISQKFG
+560 WASKKFG
-567 KEVELKK
+567 KEIELKK
-574 VDRSMKR
+574 VDRSMKK
-581 PPLGPPGAKTKSPK
+581 PQIGAPGAQTKSPK
-595 PQQVRTGG
+595 HQQVRTGG